1 MRILFDI
8 IYPMQDKWM
17 GALTRLAYNIA
28 NGLHELGCEIIFLS
42 HNGAFTSEF
51 GTIYYNKGLHNH
63 ERDTLLSSVDIAHF
77 VSPKRYNTKI
87 PSITTWA
94 NNSNDFTT
102 LDKNTVFVSK
112 HSANLHNSNVY
123 IYPSL
128 NWDKYEKFNHKTEKE
143 NMSFLGNCELKSKNF
158 NGAVSVAIKANSKLH
173 VIGNKCGITNNSNV
187 IIYGYLNDIEKV
199 KILNSTKALIFPIIE
214 HETFGLVVIEAMYY
228 GNYILGTTYGALSE
242 IVTPTTG
249 FLSNDSSQLAKAFI
263 TMSFNPLE
271 CHNRA
276 KEFNIINSAKQYIE
290 HYKTIINGKDLHC
303 NNPTLLRKI
312 EPLEWK

>member
-8 IYPMQDKWM
+8 VHPMQDGCM

-42 HNGAFTSEF
+42 HNGVFTSEF
-51 GTIYYNKGLHNH
+51 GTIYHFKGLHNH
-63 ERDTLLSSVDIAHF
+63 ERDQLLSKVDIAHF
-77 VSPKRYNTKI
+77 VTPKRYNLKI

-94 NNSNDFTT
+94 NNSNAFRT

-112 HSANLHNSNVY
+112 HSANLHGSNTY

-128 NWDKYEKFNHKTEKE
+128 NWDKYTKFNDTIKKSG
-143 NMSFLGNCELKSKNF
+143 MSFLGNCGLISKNI
-158 NGAVSVAIKANSKLH
+158 NGAVTVARKAITKLH
-173 VIGNKCGITNNSNV
+173 VIGSNCNITNSNV
-187 IIYGYLNDIEKV
+187 ITYGYLNDIDKV
-199 KILNSTKALIFPIIE
+199 KILNSTKALVFPITE
-214 HETFGLVVIEAMYY
+214 HETFGLAVIEAMYY
-228 GNYILGTTYGALSE
+228 GNYILGTTYGALPE

-249 FLSNDSSQLAKAFI
+249 YLSNNSDHLSAV
-263 TMSFNPLE
+263 FNNKQFSPLE

-290 HYKTIINGKDLHC
+290 HYKTILSGKDLHC
-303 NNPTLLRKI
+303 NNPTLLRKM